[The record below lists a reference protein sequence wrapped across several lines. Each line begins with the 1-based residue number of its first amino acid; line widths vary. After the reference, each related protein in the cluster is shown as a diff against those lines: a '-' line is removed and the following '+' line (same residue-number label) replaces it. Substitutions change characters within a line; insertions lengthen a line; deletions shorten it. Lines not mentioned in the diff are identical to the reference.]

1 MKNLRISNFFPFIF
15 LQSFLFKNNKPVIR
29 LSTVFILLE
38 KKKLCE
44 LTRYPVDLLAQLI
57 MIAQDNY
64 YDLKFNRLYSDMK
77 RIINLCGKTANWKKM
92 LADCLII
99 KERDH

>member
-1 MKNLRISNFFPFIF
+1 
-15 LQSFLFKNNKPVIR
+15 
-29 LSTVFILLE
+29 
-38 KKKLCE
+38 
-44 LTRYPVDLLAQLI
+44 VDLLAQLI
-57 MIAQDNY
+57 LIVQDNY

-77 RIINLCGKTANWKKM
+77 RIINLCGKAANWKKM